1 MTTSTVTPPH
11 THESTTRKAMTGPLA
26 GTAAGAIAGFV
37 GGLVFGASM
46 AVFGMLPTIASIVH
60 TDSVLAGFGIHMVF
74 AVVIGAGF
82 GVFAV
87 RQHIRVGETMFWG
100 LIYGAFWWFLGPQ
113 TLLPLFRGLPVAWT
127 LAGARALLPSLIGHL
142 IYGLVVAVVFVL
154 IRRDHAVTATEPLVG
169 PTVRGAAAGALAA
182 LLVQALAGPAAGGL
196 GTGVVVG
203 VLSGAAYPLLFTP
216 RLEGTGRALA
226 RGSVYGFVVWLVVD
240 LTARPLAV
248 TGTLAW
254 SASAAGARVSQLP
267 GCVLLGGLIAI
278 LFTWLGAAGRR
289 LFTDDVR
296 ALPLEPPGQRGL
308 RATGYGIVAG
318 VAGGLLFTVVMVEVG
333 ALPRVAEMVGSH
345 APAVGLTLHLLI
357 SAAIGVSYAIVFR
370 RAAFDVLSGIGWGVS
385 YGFFW
390 WILGDLTLLPAL
402 DGQPVRWDAATIA
415 TQFPSL
421 IGHLAYGTALG
432 AVYYWL
438 ETRTNPWWMTRNAAE
453 AERAA
458 TRKNENLGA
467 APALWVLTIVI
478 ALTLPVLVGSS

>member
-1 MTTSTVTPPH
+1 MTTAESTVP
-11 THESTTRKAMTGPLA
+11 KIMTGPLA
-26 GTAAGAIAGFV
+26 GTAAGALAGFV

-46 AVFGMLPTIASIVH
+46 AVFGMLPTVASIVH
-60 TDSVLAGFGIHMVF
+60 TDSVVAGFAVNMVF

-82 GVFAV
+82 GVFAI

-127 LAGARALLPSLIGHL
+127 LTGARELLPSLIGHL
-142 IYGLVVAVVFVL
+142 VYGLVVAVVFVL
-154 IRRDHAVTATEPLVG
+154 IRRDHAITATEPLVG
-169 PTVRGAAAGALAA
+169 PTVRGGASGVLAA
-182 LLVQALAGPAAGGL
+182 LLVHALAGSAAGSL

-203 VLSGAAYPLLFTP
+203 VLAGAAYPLLFTARP
-216 RLEGTGRALA
+216 EGTGPALA
-226 RGSVYGFVVWLVVD
+226 RGGVYGFVIWLVVD
-240 LTARPLAV
+240 LTARPLALH
-248 TGTLAW
+248 GTLAW
-254 SASAAGARVSQLP
+254 SASAAEASIAQLP
-267 GCVLLGGLIAI
+267 ACVLLGSLTAV
-278 LFTWLGAAGRR
+278 LFTWLGAAGLR
-289 LFTDDVR
+289 LFTDDLR
-296 ALPLEPPGQRGL
+296 ALPAEPPGRRGL
-308 RATGYGIVAG
+308 RATAYGIAAG

-357 SAAIGVSYAIVFR
+357 SAAIGISYAVVYR

-390 WILGDLTLLPAL
+390 WILGDLTLLPTL
-402 DGQPVRWDAATIA
+402 DGQPVNWDGPTIA

-421 IGHLAYGTALG
+421 VGHLAYGAALG

-438 ETRTNPWWMTRNAAE
+438 ETRSNPWWMTRNAAE
-453 AERAA
+453 ADRAD
-458 TRKNENLGA
+458 TRRHQTLGA

-478 ALTLPVLVGSS
+478 ALTLPVLVGTGQ